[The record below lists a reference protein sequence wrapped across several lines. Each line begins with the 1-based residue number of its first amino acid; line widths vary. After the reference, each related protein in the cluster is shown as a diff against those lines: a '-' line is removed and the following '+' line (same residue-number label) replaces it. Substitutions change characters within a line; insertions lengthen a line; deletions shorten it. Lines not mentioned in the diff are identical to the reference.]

1 MSAIKDARHALNFLQ
16 KSGLVNLETP
26 ISKVVAQAGELEIAG
41 RGSVLIWSQWVL
53 ITSPCSAIVAIGER
67 PAAALTAGPRRNDTF
82 DIGEAPRKYGPA
94 ADAEP

>member
-1 MSAIKDARHALNFLQ
+1 MSAIKDARQALNFLQ

-53 ITSPCSAIVAIGER
+53 ITAPCSAIVAIGER
-67 PAAALTAGPRRNDTF
+67 PATAGPRRNDTF
-82 DIGEAPRKYGPA
+82 DIGEAPRKSGPA